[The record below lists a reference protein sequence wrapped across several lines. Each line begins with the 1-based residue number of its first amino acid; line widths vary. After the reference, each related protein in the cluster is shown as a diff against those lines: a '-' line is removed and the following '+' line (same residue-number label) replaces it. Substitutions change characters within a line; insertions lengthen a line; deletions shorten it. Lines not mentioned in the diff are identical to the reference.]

1 MSRNKTVTAAAL
13 CAGLLAGSFAAFI
26 AAQAPA
32 QSLGYGHVH
41 FAVTDPEK
49 AREWYKA
56 HMGGMPG
63 ETPDRVIFEAYRGSR
78 PTPVQFMWN
87 KADAPPSSDGSV
99 IDNVGF
105 SVPDVEA
112 KVKALEAA
120 GATVVNAA
128 RAVPDLWDRAVVMD
142 PWGVKI
148 ELVEDPDLQGLHHI
162 AIRAADPEASLKWF
176 VNAFGGER
184 TKLRDRIDVLK
195 YSSVYLLVQKGDG
208 TVPSQGRAIDH
219 LGWDPTDMDATAADL
234 KAKGVK
240 FTNEP
245 QPKPNQFGHRTA
257 YVEAPGGVRI
267 ELVQHAVCAWSKSS

>member
-1 MSRNKTVTAAAL
+1 MKQRISMMRGLVLGVALLAASAGAAA
-13 CAGLLAGSFAAFI
+13 
-26 AAQAPA
+26 AQT
-32 QSLGYGHVH
+32 LGYGHIH

-56 HMGGMPG
+56 HLGGMPG

-87 KADAPPSSDGSV
+87 KADAPPSSEGSV

-105 SVPDVEA
+105 SVRDVEA
-112 KVKALEAA
+112 TVKALEAS
-120 GATVVNAA
+120 GATVVAPA
-128 RAVPDLWDRAVVMD
+128 RPVQGLWDRAVVMD

-148 ELVEDPDLQGLHHI
+148 ELVENSDLQGLHHV
-162 AIRAADPEASLKWF
+162 ALRVADPEASLTWF

-184 TKLRDRIDVLK
+184 TKLRGRIDALK
-195 YSSVYLLVQKGDG
+195 YGPIYLLALKAEG

-219 LGWDPTDMDATAADL
+219 LGWDPADMDASAADL

-240 FTNEP
+240 FTAEP
-245 QPKPNQFGHRTA
+245 QPKVNQFGHRTA

-267 ELVQHAVCAWSKSS
+267 ELVQHAACAWSKSS

>member
-1 MSRNKTVTAAAL
+1 MRTRSAIAAAAL
-13 CAGLLAGSFAAFI
+13 GAGLLGGWLAGPAR
-26 AAQAPA
+26 AQAPA

-56 HMGGMPG
+56 NLGGMPG
-63 ETPDRVIFEAYRGSR
+63 ETPDRVIFEAYKGGR

-87 KADAPPSSDGSV
+87 KADAPPSSEGSV

-112 KVKALEAA
+112 KVKELEAA
-120 GATVVNAA
+120 GGKVVNPT
-128 RAVPDLWDRAVVMD
+128 RAVPGLWDRAVVMD

-148 ELVEDPDLQGLHHI
+148 ELIEDPDLQGFHHI
-162 AIRAADPEASLKWF
+162 AVRVADPEASLKWYMS
-176 VNAFGGER
+176 AFGGER

-195 YSSVYLLVQKGDG
+195 YGRTYLLVLKADG

-234 KAKGVK
+234 KGKGVK
-240 FTNEP
+240 FTAEP

-267 ELVQHAVCAWSKSS
+267 ELVQHAVCAWSK

>member
-1 MSRNKTVTAAAL
+1 MRNRVIAASL
-13 CAGLLAGSFAAFI
+13 SAGLLAGGLATFV

-32 QSLGYGHVH
+32 QPLGYGHIH

-56 HMGGMPG
+56 NLGGMPG

-99 IDNVGF
+99 IDSVGF

-112 KVKALEAA
+112 TVRQLSAA
-120 GATVVNAA
+120 GAKVVNAA
-128 RAVPDLWDRAVVMD
+128 QAVPGVWDRAVVMD

-148 ELVEDPDLQGLHHI
+148 ELIENPDLQGLHHV
-162 AIRAADPEASLKWF
+162 AIRVADPDASLKWF
-176 VNAFGGER
+176 TSAFGGQR
-184 TKLRDRIDVLK
+184 TKLRDRIDVVR
-195 YSSVYLLVQKGDG
+195 YGPIYLLVSKADG

-219 LGWDPTDMDATAADL
+219 LGWDPADMDATAADL
-234 KAKGVK
+234 TSKGVK
-240 FTNEP
+240 FTAGP